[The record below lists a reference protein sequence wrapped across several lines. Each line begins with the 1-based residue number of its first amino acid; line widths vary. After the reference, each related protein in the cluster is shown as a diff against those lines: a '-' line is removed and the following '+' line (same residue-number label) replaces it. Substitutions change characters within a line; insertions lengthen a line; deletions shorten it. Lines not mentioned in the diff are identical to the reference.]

1 AACFDAALQCLRSL
15 PEDRKRSERVI
26 DTLIEQEAA
35 LMGLGEFRRSLE
47 GLREA
52 EALARDL
59 GDRLR
64 LGRGFRRLAYHL
76 RSIGDLDGAIE
87 KAEQSRIIGIET
99 GDARAHVS
107 SNVLLARTRYARG
120 DYRQVMESVR
130 ENDLID
136 RRVVLQGQARG
147 NIPFSR
153 IWGVL

>member
-1 AACFDAALQCLRSL
+1 
-15 PEDRKRSERVI
+15 
-26 DTLIEQEAA
+26 
-35 LMGLGEFRRSLE
+35 E

-64 LGRGFRRLAYHL
+64 LGWVFGRFAYNL
-76 RSIGDLDGAIE
+76 GSIGDLDGAIE

-99 GDARAHVS
+99 GDARAPLS
-107 SNVLLARTRYARG
+107 SNGLLAPARYARG

-153 IWGVL
+153 IWGVLALAELGEFAEAIAQGEETLRVSAAQFGRHSEVWAHLGVGR